1 MHIAN
6 SDNPVN
12 LTMEQFILE
21 NGIEPRICEMEEEFK
36 FGQIIHST
44 KDTGKMT
51 KRMVMGN

>member
-6 SDNPVN
+6 SDNHVN

-21 NGIEPRICEMEEEFK
+21 NGIGPPICEMEEEFK

-44 KDTGKMT
+44 KDTGKMI